1 MVIMS
6 LQHIFHRLNGRALPV
21 IVCLGLL
28 IGYGFPAYA
37 AQVDETWDGGSG
49 GWAAGSW
56 SPSLSPG
63 YPNNGV
69 NGNTYNIFINSGGA
83 VSLDVSPT
91 IDNLTIASGGSVRIS
106 NGKALN
112 IASGT
117 GKGVVTNNGI
127 ILLYSEGYNTYFNG
141 PGTTITGT
149 GTLVMS
155 NSANNFI
162 LTGINHATLTNDTPH
177 TIVGSGSI
185 GSVGNATTFTNL
197 GTVTANEAT
206 PLILTAGVTNAGTLE
221 AYGGTLR
228 LYAAEVANHGGIIQ
242 GREGSAVEVSGGTT
256 ITGGTLAGTIAHTSG
271 AAYLTDITNLGTYTI
286 FNGAGTTING
296 TITNNGTI
304 TLGSS
309 GSTTGL
315 YMANALLTGTGTLS
329 LSDSTGNVV
338 LTGRNYARLTND
350 TLHTIEGSGS
360 IGSGGH
366 ATTFTNL
373 GTVRANQTTPLTLT
387 AGVTNAGTLE
397 AYGGTLRLYAA
408 EVANHGGIIQG
419 REGSAVEVSGGTTIT
434 GGTLAGTIA
443 HTSGAAYLTD
453 ITNLG
458 TYTIFNGAGTTING
472 TITNNGTITLG
483 SSGSTTGLYMA
494 NALLTGTG
502 TLSLSDSTGNV
513 VLTGRNY
520 ARLTNDTLHTI
531 EGSGSIGSGGHATT
545 FTNLGTVR
553 ANQGTPLYLYGGATN
568 NGTFEAK
575 SGSTLVATNLT
586 NLSGGT
592 LTGGTYAASGT
603 IRLPGNISV
612 NAATILLDG
621 AGAQLVNSSNTN
633 ALGGFASNSG
643 VFTIKNGK
651 NLTTVGQL
659 SNTGTVTVGTGS
671 SLSVGNGSAAYTQ
684 SAGATAIDGVLTAG
698 SIILNGGTLSG
709 NGVIN
714 APVTSSLAL
723 APGASPGRL
732 TINGDYVQTA
742 AGSLLIEI
750 GGYVQGSEYDHLD
763 VNGNAALAGTLKVDL
778 WNGFAPIAGS
788 YFDILTAGSIGGTF
802 SDVITAGT
810 GRSWSI
816 AYLDGNGDSLTDT
829 VRLYAGAP
837 SSVPLPPSLLLLGFG
852 LIGLIGA
859 KRRVKKR

>member
-1 MVIMS
+1 
-6 LQHIFHRLNGRALPV
+6 
-21 IVCLGLL
+21 
-28 IGYGFPAYA
+28 
-37 AQVDETWDGGSG
+37 
-49 GWAAGSW
+49 
-56 SPSLSPG
+56 
-63 YPNNGV
+63 
-69 NGNTYNIFINSGGA
+69 
-83 VSLDVSPT
+83 
-91 IDNLTIASGGSVRIS
+91 
-106 NGKALN
+106 
-112 IASGT
+112 
-117 GKGVVTNNGI
+117 
-127 ILLYSEGYNTYFNG
+127 
-141 PGTTITGT
+141 
-149 GTLVMS
+149 
-155 NSANNFI
+155 
-162 LTGINHATLTNDTPH
+162 
-177 TIVGSGSI
+177 
-185 GSVGNATTFTNL
+185 
-197 GTVTANEAT
+197 
-206 PLILTAGVTNAGTLE
+206 
-221 AYGGTLR
+221 
-228 LYAAEVANHGGIIQ
+228 VANHGGIIQ
-242 GREGSAVEVSGGTT
+242 GREGSVVELLSPNESHKTR
-256 ITGGTLAGTIAHTSG
+256 ITGGTLAGTIAHTG
-271 AAYLTDITNLGTYTI
+271 DAVYLTD
-286 FNGAGTTING
+286 
-296 TITNNGTI
+296 
-304 TLGSS
+304 
-309 GSTTGL
+309 
-315 YMANALLTGTGTLS
+315 
-329 LSDSTGNVV
+329 V
-338 LTGRNYARLTND
+338 
-350 TLHTIEGSGS
+350 
-360 IGSGGH
+360 
-366 ATTFTNL
+366 
-373 GTVRANQTTPLTLT
+373 
-387 AGVTNAGTLE
+387 
-397 AYGGTLRLYAA
+397 
-408 EVANHGGIIQG
+408 
-419 REGSAVEVSGGTTIT
+419 
-434 GGTLAGTIA
+434 
-443 HTSGAAYLTD
+443 
-453 ITNLG
+453 TNLG